1 MGKKNEENR
10 PQEAVD
16 DFNQPIA
23 RLSVVIDQSNLPL
36 LEMFELSCCK
46 STTLYSELTDPLFQA
61 VTMLRVEGMV
71 RKFYYS
77 AETGIILGR
86 WQWIASLNMTWTLIK
101 IRKCSLFWNSGCF
114 TYISQPGSGLL
125 LWPRPWLRPFTRIWF
140 FPKSWLSCKGHY
152 VKNLTMLSQI
162 TIWDWWSE
170 ELDYSLHINDIDL
183 FSNQSI
189 YSQIFRILDW
199 CADLAPSRLL
209 QLIQVQLCV
218 GSPAYWKTS
227 HSSRVESLID

>member
-61 VTMLRVEGMV
+61 VTMLRVEGIV

-86 WQWIASLNMTWTLIK
+86 
-101 IRKCSLFWNSGCF
+101 
-114 TYISQPGSGLL
+114 
-125 LWPRPWLRPFTRIWF
+125 
-140 FPKSWLSCKGHY
+140 
-152 VKNLTMLSQI
+152 
-162 TIWDWWSE
+162 
-170 ELDYSLHINDIDL
+170 
-183 FSNQSI
+183 
-189 YSQIFRILDW
+189 
-199 CADLAPSRLL
+199 
-209 QLIQVQLCV
+209 
-218 GSPAYWKTS
+218 
-227 HSSRVESLID
+227 